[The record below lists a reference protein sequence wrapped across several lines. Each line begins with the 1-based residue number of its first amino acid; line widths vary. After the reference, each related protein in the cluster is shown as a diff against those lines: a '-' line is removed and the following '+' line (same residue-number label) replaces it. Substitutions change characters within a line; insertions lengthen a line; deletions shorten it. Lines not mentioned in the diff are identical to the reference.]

1 MRVFPDSIPM
11 PIIKSLET
19 EGYLHAGPIRDWLEC
34 ECGENAEIVWLKVSN
49 DTISR
54 PYRCCSECGPD
65 VISPD
70 DLRTWEVD
78 FTNILFGIAAAMDM
92 DTPREDLPGISWSFG
107 RRSRK
112 NIYYLQCPFNEHERQ
127 IRERYENCPGT
138 VFLVS
143 TEYRAQECTKIYDM
157 PVVSITRYIE
167 YVDSQICFDKV
178 QFREKFNE
186 KADVDKVRYMKQKR
200 RLDKIQKLTQ
210 FLKEFIVSSLDYI
223 RETSQQGNVDVLP
236 RPTQSFLAKATGMSQ
251 QDVSNCLNDL
261 ENGNVLSFIWE
272 NLLTVEGTERLKAL
286 L

>member
-1 MRVFPDSIPM
+1 MRVFPDSMPM
-11 PIIKSLET
+11 PIIKSLEAA
-19 EGYLHAGPIRDWLEC
+19 GYLHAGLIRDWLEC
-34 ECGENAEIVWLKVSN
+34 ECGEKAEIVWLKIPG

-54 PYRCCSECGPD
+54 PYRCCSECGPE

-78 FTNILFGIAAAMDM
+78 FTKILFAVAAAMDM
-92 DTPREDLPGISWSFG
+92 DIPREDLPGISWSFG

-112 NIYYLQCPFNEHERQ
+112 NIYYLQCPFNEHERM
-127 IRERYENCPGT
+127 IRKRYEDCPGT

-143 TEYRAQECTKIYDM
+143 TAHRAQECEKIYDL
-157 PVVSITRYIE
+157 PIISITRYIS

-178 QFREKFNE
+178 LFWEKFNE
-186 KADVDKVRYMKQKR
+186 TVDTGKTHHVKQKR
-200 RLDKIQKLTQ
+200 RLDKIQKLTL
-210 FLKEFIVSSLDYI
+210 FLKDFVVSSLDYI
-223 RETSQQGNVDVLP
+223 RETSQRGEVDVLP

-261 ENGNVLSFIWE
+261 ENGKVLNFIWE